1 MRTKRLRVLHLTQP
15 WMLPPED
22 PQSYSEKEQ
31 RVWKTDLDVVKT
43 LRKLHHDVESLGIED
58 ELQPIRT
65 AIERFQPHVVFNLVE
80 AFAGMSELD
89 QHVVSYLELLGIP
102 YTGCSPRG
110 LVLARSKALSKKI
123 LAYHRIPS
131 PRFDVYPRGR
141 KVRRRAE
148 LQFPLFV
155 KSLTE
160 ESSQGI
166 SQASIVDSDASLSE
180 RVAFVHERVGTDAI
194 AEQFIEGRELYV
206 GALGNDRVQILPT
219 WELTFENLPRG
230 TAAIAT
236 SKVKHDPDYQVK
248 AGIMQGPAEGL
259 PPAIARTI
267 AATTRRIY
275 RALELDGYA
284 RIDYRLGQD
293 EKLYF
298 LEANPNPDLA
308 SDEEFANAAG
318 EAGLAYKVLIQKIV
332 TLGLRRGARYR

>member
-1 MRTKRLRVLHLTQP
+1 MKRLRVLHLTQP
-15 WMLPPED
+15 WMLPPKD
-22 PQSYSEKEQ
+22 HASYSEKEQ
-31 RVWKTDLDVVKT
+31 RAWKTDLDVLTT
-43 LRKLHHDVESLGIED
+43 LKRLGHAVESLGIED
-58 ELQPIRT
+58 ELNPIRT
-65 AIERFQPHVVFNLVE
+65 AIEGFQPHVVFNLME

-110 LVLARSKALSKKI
+110 LVLARSKALAKKI
-123 LAYHRIPS
+123 LAYHRIRS
-131 PRFDVYPRGR
+131 PKFDVYPRGR

-148 LQFPLFV
+148 LEFPLFV

-166 SQASIVDSDASLSE
+166 SQASIVDSDASLAE

-194 AEQFIEGRELYV
+194 AEQFVEGRELYV
-206 GALGNDRVQILPT
+206 GAIGNERVQTLPT

-230 TAAIAT
+230 AAAIAT

-248 AGIMQGPAEGL
+248 AGIMQGPAEEL
-259 PPAIARTI
+259 PPAIGRTI

-284 RIDYRLGQD
+284 RIDYRLGAD

-308 SDEEFANAAG
+308 RDEEFANSAA
-318 EAGLAYKVLIQKIV
+318 EAGVAYEKLIQRIV
-332 TLGLRRGARYR
+332 NLGLSRGAPRC